1 MRIEYSADIVDDQ
14 VVFTLTSVNDPSLD
28 DYQSED
34 GFLTLRKVAGGSDGW
49 MGYGGLCVYY
59 CTDCLPVTLK
69 SPHYEH
75 AQDLTDLMERI
86 TRNMEIVN
94 GDVLS

>member
-1 MRIEYSADIVDDQ
+1 MRAEYTAEIIGDQ
-14 VVFTLTSVNDPSLD
+14 VVFTLATVNDPSLD
-28 DYQSED
+28 NYTSED
-34 GFLTLRKVAGGSDGW
+34 GFLTLQRVRGGSDGW
-49 MGYGGLCVYY
+49 LGYGGLCVTFDDRY
-59 CTDCLPVTLK
+59 LPLTLE

-94 GDVLS
+94 GDVLP

>member
-1 MRIEYSADIVDDQ
+1 MVKYEADIAGNQ
-14 VVFTLTSVNDPSLD
+14 VICTIHAVENPSLT

-34 GFLTLRKVAGGSDGW
+34 GFLTLREVAGGSDGW
-49 MGYGGLCVYY
+49 LGYGGLCLYY
-59 CTDCLPVTLK
+59 CSDCLPITLK

-94 GDVLS
+94 GHVLP

>member
-1 MRIEYSADIVDDQ
+1 MIEYTAGIIGDQ
-14 VVFTLTSVNDPSLD
+14 VVFTLNAINDPSLE

-49 MGYGGLCVYY
+49 LGYGGLCVYY
-59 CTDCLPVTLK
+59 CPDCLPIALE

-75 AQDLTDLMERI
+75 AQDLNDTLERI
-86 TRNMEIVN
+86 TRNMEILN
-94 GDVLS
+94 GYVLP